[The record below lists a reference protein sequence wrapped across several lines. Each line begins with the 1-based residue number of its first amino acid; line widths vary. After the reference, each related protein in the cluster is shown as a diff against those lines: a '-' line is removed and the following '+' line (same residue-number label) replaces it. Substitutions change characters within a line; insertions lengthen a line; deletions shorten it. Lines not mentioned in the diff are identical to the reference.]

1 MTEPKRGRGRPRR
14 EGADDE
20 ILTVALAMLREEGY
34 GALTVDAVAERAG
47 VAKTTVYRRWPSKG
61 ALVAA
66 AIAPLAAQTQSND
79 AESIVAEAASLLELF
94 TPPDGDVIEVL
105 RAILAPRRER
115 LAAIVGEEEADRR
128 IGALLAQLLLIG

>member
-34 GALTVDAVAERAG
+34 AALTVDAVAERAG

-61 ALVAA
+61 TLVAA
-66 AIAPLAAQTQSND
+66 AIAPLAAQSESND

-115 LAAIVGEEEADRR
+115 LAALVGDEEADRR
-128 IGALLAQLLLIG
+128 IGALLAKLLLIG

>member
-20 ILTVALAMLREEGY
+20 ILTVALAMLREQGY

-66 AIAPLAAQTQSND
+66 AIAPLAAEESGD
-79 AESIVAEAASLLELF
+79 VLAETESLLRLV
-94 TPPDGDVIEVL
+94 TPAEGDIIDVL

-115 LAAIVGEEEADRR
+115 LRALVGQEEADRR
-128 IGALLAQLLLIG
+128 IGALLAQLLL